1 MPRVIHGQSD
11 MAVTALG
18 GLLEEFRLGRIV
30 VRSSEWEGMKR
41 HAGPLTARWN
51 DRFPGFP
58 SGDFPYTSFW
68 GEHRRG
74 RRDEYLID
82 IIVRLL
88 VDRDGVETMIVNA
101 ACVFGRHAC
110 RIASRLPRARVVG
123 TDIDPR
129 WDRAYRLSRGGR
141 VPVNYS
147 FVKDDIFNPQL
158 NVQPTAVVFFGACG
172 AVSDGAIDY
181 AIESG
186 ASYLMCRTCCHD
198 NIGGNV
204 TVTAR
209 SNHVN
214 RFFRFKNWAYDRMR
228 RVPKYAGF
236 YFSPAY
242 ERPAYP
248 RSTMGRQLSTTDEFL
263 AVARDSPDSDICRAV
278 IDLDRYLYLEER
290 GFRVEY
296 QGELLVA
303 ERQQAKTG
311 IS

>member
-1 MPRVIHGQSD
+1 
-11 MAVTALG
+11 
-18 GLLEEFRLGRIV
+18 
-30 VRSSEWEGMKR
+30 
-41 HAGPLTARWN
+41 
-51 DRFPGFP
+51 
-58 SGDFPYTSFW
+58 
-68 GEHRRG
+68 
-74 RRDEYLID
+74 
-82 IIVRLL
+82 
-88 VDRDGVETMIVNA
+88 
-101 ACVFGRHAC
+101 
-110 RIASRLPRARVVG
+110 
-123 TDIDPR
+123 
-129 WDRAYRLSRGGR
+129 

-236 YFSPAY
+236 YFSPTY

-248 RSTMGRQLSTTDEFL
+248 RSTVGRQLSTTDEFL

-303 ERQQAKTG
+303 ERQ
-311 IS
+311 